1 MNDFRKIPPSNQT
14 PKKSGSWKVIPVS
27 VPLDGYVSGG
37 NEFRDDVAVKVLLKN
52 LEDTRVDL
60 TPTEAARVA
69 YAYADAML
77 AEREAKQ

>member
-1 MNDFRKIPPSNQT
+1 
-14 PKKSGSWKVIPVS
+14 
-27 VPLDGYVSGG
+27 
-37 NEFRDDVAVKVLLKN
+37 VKVLLKN